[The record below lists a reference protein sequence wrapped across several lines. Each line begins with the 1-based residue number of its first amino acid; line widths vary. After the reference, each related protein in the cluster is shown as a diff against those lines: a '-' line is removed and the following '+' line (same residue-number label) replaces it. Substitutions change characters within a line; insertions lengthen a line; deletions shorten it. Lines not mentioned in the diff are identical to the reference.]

1 MQARKIMSSTTFIC
15 FFKKLHNKERT
26 ITDTRQK
33 IMDFNHNDDTAILSI
48 IVTTL
53 VLRNSLSSN
62 EKPHENLGLT
72 PNYFD

>member
-1 MQARKIMSSTTFIC
+1 MSLTTFVC

-33 IMDFNHNDDTAILSI
+33 IMDFNHNDDTAAILSM

-53 VLRNSLSSN
+53 VLRNSQTSN

>member
-1 MQARKIMSSTTFIC
+1 M
-15 FFKKLHNKERT
+15 ERT